1 MKQILSLTKRNM
13 TVFLRDKTGVFFS
26 LLSPLLV
33 LLLFILFLGDL
44 QIDSVKGA
52 LEANGVLIL
61 FNANFPK
68 AVAYNWLVA
77 GVLGV
82 SCITVSFSCLSVI
95 ISDREKG
102 IENDF
107 KASPISNVK
116 VYISYILGVFL
127 STLLIMLI
135 VSFAGLI
142 FLAIGG
148 YLNMKFSD
156 YLILYGSIILGSFNA
171 ALFAYAL
178 TSFIKTTGAHGA
190 FTGLICAV
198 SGFLIGAYMPLS
210 SFPKPIQY
218 VCSLIPGSHSAGLA
232 RVSLLNNYMEEA
244 GTKSVEVANSL
255 SDYFSMK
262 INLFTNQI
270 DKTGMFSFLL
280 ISTLIFL
287 IINVII
293 IKINS
298 KKR

>member
-1 MKQILSLTKRNM
+1 MRQILSLTKRNM

-52 LEANGVLIL
+52 LESNGVLNL
-61 FNANFPK
+61 FESNFPK
-68 AVAYNWLVA
+68 AVAYNWLIA

-127 STLLIMLI
+127 STLLIMII

-142 FLAIGG
+142 FLAISGS
-148 YLNMKFSD
+148 LNMKAVD

-171 ALFAYAL
+171 SLFAYAL

-218 VCSLIPGSHSAGLA
+218 VCSIIPGSHTAGLA

-244 GTKSVEVANSL
+244 SSKSVEVANSL
-255 SDYFSMK
+255 SDYFSIK
-262 INLFTNQI
+262 INLFNNQI
-270 DKTGMFSFLL
+270 DKTGMFTFLL
-280 ISTLIFL
+280 ISTIIFL
-287 IINVII
+287 IINIVI
-293 IKINS
+293 IKISS

>member
-1 MKQILSLTKRNM
+1 MRQVLSLTKRNM

-52 LEANGVLIL
+52 LESNGVLNL
-61 FNANFPK
+61 FDSSFSRD
-68 AVAYNWLVA
+68 VAYNWLIA

-107 KASPISNVK
+107 KASPISSVK

-127 STLLIMLI
+127 STLLIMVI

-142 FLAIGG
+142 FLAISGS
-148 YLNMKFSD
+148 LNMDVKD
-156 YLILYGSIILGSFNA
+156 YFILYGSIILGSFNA
-171 ALFAYAL
+171 SLFAYAL
-178 TSFIKTTGAHGA
+178 TSFIKTMGAHGA
-190 FTGLICAV
+190 FTGLICAI

-218 VCSLIPGSHSAGLA
+218 VCSIIPGSHTAGLA

-244 GTKSVEVANSL
+244 STKSVEVANSL
-255 SDYFSMK
+255 SDYFSIK
-262 INLFTNQI
+262 INLFNNQI
-270 DKTGMFSFLL
+270 DKTGMFMFLL
-280 ISTLIFL
+280 ISTFIFL
-287 IINVII
+287 IINIVI
-293 IKINS
+293 IKISS